1 MVKVIGFTK
10 RMFMAVFFLILCG
23 ALGAAGLVYAEDA
36 SIVRAMQVDGTV
48 LKNGAPM
55 KDGDVIQRDD
65 KIESKANSAAIIT
78 WSNGSM
84 VELYPETTLVLRG
97 VIFEGDNKLERTLL
111 TLEKGRIF
119 AKAQTPEHIF
129 THFEIGVGNV
139 PVMAQGA
146 EFALKYDESEKKFT
160 VWSLLGT
167 VIIETS
173 EKRVRVEDGQQVVLK
188 VGGSPEAPVQM
199 PDKIRY
205 ALAKTSKRLG
215 GSLLIEEEL
224 GAGGPL
230 KAKIGGVRNRR
241 GGAPYTVQ
249 FKAIIG
255 GGSGRIKSIRWDFG
269 DGESA
274 EGKTAQHTFTQGV
287 YVVVL
292 TVEDD
297 NGQKTTSQISIS
309 VEINCSC

>member
-1 MVKVIGFTK
+1 
-10 RMFMAVFFLILCG
+10 MFVLLGFLILCNAWG
-23 ALGAAGLVYAEDA
+23 RAGSVYAEDA
-36 SIVRAMQVDGTV
+36 SIVRATQVDGSVTV
-48 LKNGAPM
+48 NGKPLKE
-55 KDGDVIQRDD
+55 GDVIQRDD
-65 KIESKANSAAIIT
+65 RIVTKEKSAAILT
-78 WSNGSM
+78 WSNGSI

-97 VIFEGDNKLERTLL
+97 VIFEGDNKLEKTLL

-129 THFEIGVGNV
+129 THFEIGVGSV
-139 PVMAQGA
+139 PVMSQGA

-160 VWSLLGT
+160 VWSLLGR
-167 VIIETS
+167 VVLETGV
-173 EKRVRVEDGQQVVLK
+173 KRLRVDDGQQIVMK
-188 VGGSPEAPVQM
+188 AGGTPEAPVQM
-199 PDKIRY
+199 PEKVKD

-241 GGAPYTVQ
+241 GSAPYTVQ

-255 GGSGRIKSIRWDFG
+255 GGSGKIKSIRWDFG

-274 EGKTAQHTFTQGV
+274 QGKTAQHTFTQGV

-292 TVEDD
+292 TVEDE
-297 NGQKTTSQISIS
+297 NGQKVTSQISIS
-309 VEINCSC
+309 VEIDCSC